1 MANNYFFVIKL
12 TQTEDTQILSFPY
25 RPVSLLKRLTRET
38 NVAETESNL
47 IKKPVNQA
55 IIFCFLKRNL
65 LYLLLHLSYSKDLSF
80 KELVVHVLRS
90 FQ

>member
-38 NVAETESNL
+38 NVAETEKS
-47 IKKPVNQA
+47 
-55 IIFCFLKRNL
+55 
-65 LYLLLHLSYSKDLSF
+65 LS
-80 KELVVHVLRS
+80 
-90 FQ
+90 